1 MISRCVQAPPV
12 QRRNLKNID
21 PNVLHEFST
30 HKISRKGKNKTS
42 CVASATVFMCFLKFT
57 CYRSPLSISH
67 AAKRTPQA
75 NKCEPVPPVRIR
87 VLHDTIFSF
96 TTQTGMPPNSRTSP
110 IHRQNS
116 CLEHHIHDQQIT
128 RKSHTVLR
136 NFGATA
142 KSHQFRCISSVLTKS
157 RKPPCLRNSFEVF
170 YPITKTSFQIR
181 TLIPKV
187 NFTYR
192 ETHSLQ
198 NAREVTQFHQSQV
211 ESHNI
216 RYDSPTKQSGMQ
228 SNKTSWVPH
237 RVDGR
242 SHRPPEGAQRPNS
255 SRDAPF
261 EV

>member
-1 MISRCVQAPPV
+1 MKSRCVQVPSV
-12 QRRNLKNID
+12 QRRKLKNIH

-116 CLEHHIHDQQIT
+116 CLEHYKNDQQIT
-128 RKSHTVLR
+128 LEKIAHG
-136 NFGATA
+136 NA
-142 KSHQFRCISSVLTKS
+142 KFRCLRQVPSVQMHKFS
-157 RKPPCLRNSFEVF
+157 IDE
-170 YPITKTSFQIR
+170 
-181 TLIPKV
+181 IPKA
-187 NFTYR
+187 TLP
-192 ETHSLQ
+192 EP
-198 NAREVTQFHQSQV
+198 QF
-211 ESHNI
+211 
-216 RYDSPTKQSGMQ
+216 
-228 SNKTSWVPH
+228 
-237 RVDGR
+237 
-242 SHRPPEGAQRPNS
+242 
-255 SRDAPF
+255 
-261 EV
+261 